1 MFQLS
6 ITQPGEIITAESN
19 INGSSSPS
27 LGAVVVDA
35 NLSPTLALGHG
46 ALLLCPLA
54 RALSVETSGANHRHR
69 GQWFLTKPG
78 GHPRIIEKILPFL
91 FIIDYFRCCTLGLR

>member
-6 ITQPGEIITAESN
+6 ITQPGEIIKVESN

-27 LGAVVVDA
+27 LGAVVVDT
-35 NLSPTLALGHG
+35 NLPPTLALGHG

-91 FIIDYFRCCTLGLR
+91 FIID